1 MVLVD
6 TSLWILH
13 FRSGRPDLAEMLDR
27 GEVVTHPFIIG
38 ELACGNLKN
47 RSEILSL
54 FKALPEAMTALPDE
68 VLRFIEDHSL
78 MGLGLGFIDIHLLAS
93 AFLTP
98 VPLWTNDA
106 RLKSAAVRLGV
117 GYER

>member
-13 FRSGRPDLAEMLDR
+13 FRSSYPDLAEMLAR

-38 ELACGNLKN
+38 ELACGNMKN

-54 FKALPEAMTALPDE
+54 LKALPEATTALPDE
-68 VLRFIEDHSL
+68 VLGFIEDHQL
-78 MGLGLGFIDIHLLAS
+78 MGLGLGFIDIHILAS

-98 VPLWTNDA
+98 VPLWTSDA
-106 RLKSAAVRLGV
+106 KLKNAAVRLSV
-117 GYER
+117 SFE

>member
-13 FRSGRPDLAEMLDR
+13 FRSGQPDLAEMLDR
-27 GEVVTHPFIIG
+27 GEVITHPFIIG

-47 RSEILSL
+47 RTEILSL
-54 FKALPEAMTALPDE
+54 LEALPAATTALPDE
-68 VLRFIEDHSL
+68 VLRFIDTYKL
-78 MGLGLGFIDIHLLAS
+78 MGLGLGFIDIHLLVS

-106 RLKSAAVRLGV
+106 RLKGSAARLGV
-117 GYER
+117 GFER